1 MAQPPFR
8 ENVVIITGSSR
19 GIGRELAYQ
28 LASQG
33 AWLVL
38 AARSQAQLEQVA
50 EECRKRGG
58 KALAVQTDITD
69 EGQCQ
74 RLMERAIETYGRIDT
89 LINNA
94 GYGRPRRVEAIRD
107 LSDLKAEIELN
118 YYGTVHCTVH
128 ALPHIKQSKGRIV
141 GVCSFG
147 GLVGIPG
154 TGGYNSSKHAMRG
167 FLNTLRVELRGSGVS
182 VTVAYLG
189 AIRTERLIESMGPNV
204 DKVPTMAPERCAA
217 LILKHAGKRHRQVV
231 MTLAG
236 KAVVWLQ
243 LLAPAL
249 LDRTLASV
257 PINYQEQDTSN
268 SG

>member
-1 MAQPPFR
+1 MAHPPFR
-8 ENVVIITGSSR
+8 ENVVLLTGASR

-38 AARSQAQLEQVA
+38 AARSQALLEEVA
-50 EECRKRGG
+50 EACRARGG

-74 RLMERAIETYGRIDT
+74 LLIERAIAAYGRLDT

-94 GYGRPRRVEAIRD
+94 GYGRPKRIEAMRD
-107 LSDLKAEIELN
+107 LSNLKAEIELN
-118 YYGTVHCTVH
+118 YYGTVHCTYH
-128 ALPHIKQSKGRIV
+128 ALPHLKRSQGRIV
-141 GVCSFG
+141 GVCSLG
-147 GLVGIPG
+147 GLIGIPG
-154 TGGYNSSKHAMRG
+154 TGGYNGSKHAMRG

-182 VTVAYLG
+182 VTIAYLG

-217 LILKHAGKRHRQVV
+217 LILKHAAKRHRQVV

-249 LDRTLASV
+249 LERTLARL
-257 PINYQEQDTSN
+257 PIYYQE
-268 SG
+268 

>member
-8 ENVVIITGSSR
+8 ENVVIVTGSSR

-38 AARSQAQLEQVA
+38 AARSQEKLEQVA

-58 KALAVQTDITD
+58 KALVVQTDVTD
-69 EGQCQ
+69 ESQCQ
-74 RLMERAIETYGRIDT
+74 RLIERTVEAYGRLDT
-89 LINNA
+89 LVNNA
-94 GYGRPRRVEAIRD
+94 GYGLPKRIEAMRD
-107 LSDLKAEIELN
+107 LADLKAEMELN
-118 YYGTVHCTVH
+118 YYGTVHCAVH
-128 ALPHIKQSKGRIV
+128 ALPHLRQSKGRIV

-147 GLVGIPG
+147 GLIGIPG
-154 TGGYNSSKHAMRG
+154 TGGYNSAKHAMRG

-204 DKVPTMAPERCAA
+204 EKVPTMAPERCAA
-217 LILKHAGKRHRQVV
+217 LILKHGGKRHRQVV

-236 KAVVWLQ
+236 KSLVWVQ

-249 LDRTLASV
+249 LDRTLASL
-257 PINYQEQDTSN
+257 PINYQD
-268 SG
+268 

>member
-8 ENVVIITGSSR
+8 ENVVIITGASR

-33 AWLVL
+33 AWLAL
-38 AARSQAQLEQVA
+38 AARSLEQLEKVA
-50 EECRKRGG
+50 EECRRRGG
-58 KALAVQTDITD
+58 QALAVQTDLTD

-74 RLMERAIETYGRIDT
+74 RLIERTIAAYGRLDT

-94 GYGRPRRVEAIRD
+94 GYGRPKRIEAIRNFA
-107 LSDLKAEIELN
+107 DLKAEIELN

-128 ALPHIKQSKGRIV
+128 ALPHLKQSKGRVV

-147 GLVGIPG
+147 GLIGIPG

-204 DKVPTMAPERCAA
+204 DKVPTMAPERAAA
-217 LILKHAGKRHRQVV
+217 LILKHAARRHRQVV

-236 KAVVWLQ
+236 KSVVWLQ

-249 LDRTLASV
+249 LEHTLSRL
-257 PINYQEQDTSN
+257 PIYYQE
-268 SG
+268 

>member
-1 MAQPPFR
+1 MAHSPFR
-8 ENVVIITGSSR
+8 QNVVIITGASR

-50 EECRKRGG
+50 AECHKRGG

-74 RLMERAIETYGRIDT
+74 RLIERTIAAYGRLDT

-94 GYGRPRRVEAIRD
+94 GYGRPKRIEAMRD
-107 LSDLKAEIELN
+107 LADLKAEMELN

-128 ALPHIKQSKGRIV
+128 ALPHLKQSQGRIV

-189 AIRTERLIESMGPNV
+189 AIRTERLIESLGPHV
-204 DKVPTMAPERCAA
+204 DRVPTMAPDRCAA
-217 LILKHAGKRHRQVV
+217 LILQHAAKRHRQIV

-236 KAVVWLQ
+236 KSLVWLH

-249 LDRTLASV
+249 LDRILASL
-257 PINYQEQDTSN
+257 PINYHE
-268 SG
+268 